1 MVAMV
6 TRYFVSRCIL
16 FPVAMEWMTLLKSL
30 YIFFFLSEI
39 EYSATI
45 DRGGMIHG

>member
-16 FPVAMEWMTLLKSL
+16 FPVAIEWMTLLRVCT
-30 YIFFFLSEI
+30 YFFLSEI